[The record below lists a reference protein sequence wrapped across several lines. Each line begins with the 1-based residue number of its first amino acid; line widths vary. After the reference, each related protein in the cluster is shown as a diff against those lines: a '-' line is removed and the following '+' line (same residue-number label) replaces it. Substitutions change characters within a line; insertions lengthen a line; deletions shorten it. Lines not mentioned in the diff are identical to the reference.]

1 VPSLLSCHLEAA
13 AHSQPNLWLPGT
25 HPKPNDGNEAGGV
38 AGRRLAA
45 RSLALG
51 DSSDGRA
58 RQQFS
63 RGNGGNEKQVGTGR
77 CRATRTRASSPVR
90 SPASKGRGSERDRSL
105 AAVVMA
111 GGGRAGSIP
120 GVEIVEPTG
129 NPKHTWLRWLGLQE
143 PPLEP
148 DSWVPVARGFDPDD
162 LKTDSSEMASRLVGL
177 LSGAG
182 IQAHQRSYEFDAT
195 RFAGAALVGA
205 SAGGMEKRVAV
216 LVHNRDRARA
226 TEITAE
232 FEHELVRQRLARE
245 LELASTGD
253 SE

>member
-1 VPSLLSCHLEAA
+1 MAR
-13 AHSQPNLWLPGT
+13 G
-25 HPKPNDGNEAGGV
+25 AG
-38 AGRRLAA
+38 AP
-45 RSLALG
+45 
-51 DSSDGRA
+51 D
-58 RQQFS
+58 
-63 RGNGGNEKQVGTGR
+63 
-77 CRATRTRASSPVR
+77 
-90 SPASKGRGSERDRSL
+90 
-105 AAVVMA
+105 
-111 GGGRAGSIP
+111 SIP
-120 GVEIVEPTG
+120 GVEIVQPTG
-129 NPKHTWLRWLGLQE
+129 DPKHTWLRWLGLQE

-148 DSWVPVARGFDPDD
+148 DSWVPVARGFDPDG

-205 SAGGMEKRVAV
+205 SASGMEKRVAV

-232 FEHELVRQRLARE
+232 FKQDLECQRLARE
-245 LELASTGD
+245 RELASTGD